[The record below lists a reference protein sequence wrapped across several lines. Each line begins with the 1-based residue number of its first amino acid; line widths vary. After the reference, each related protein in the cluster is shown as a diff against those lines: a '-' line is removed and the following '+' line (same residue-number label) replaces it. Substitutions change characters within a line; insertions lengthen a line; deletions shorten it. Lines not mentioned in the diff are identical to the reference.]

1 MGRRGC
7 CEDAAIDFS
16 GTSFSLYCFAF
27 RNSKEHRLKPVLL
40 KAGDIMTTT
49 VTAPSMQSIGLYVQ
63 IAGAGAFV
71 AGVVLSL
78 HHYGTGICFIAGAAA
93 FFIGKK
99 IKAS

>member
-1 MGRRGC
+1 
-7 CEDAAIDFS
+7 
-16 GTSFSLYCFAF
+16 
-27 RNSKEHRLKPVLL
+27 
-40 KAGDIMTTT
+40 MTTILAT
-49 VTAPSMQSIGLYVQ
+49 LSSQSIGLYVQ

-99 IKAS
+99 MKAS